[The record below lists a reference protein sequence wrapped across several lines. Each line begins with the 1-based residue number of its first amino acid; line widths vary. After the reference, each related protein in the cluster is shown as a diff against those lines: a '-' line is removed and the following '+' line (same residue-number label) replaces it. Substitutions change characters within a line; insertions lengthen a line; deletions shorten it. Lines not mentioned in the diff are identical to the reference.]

1 MKILLITVR
10 SDFGGGPRHV
20 DQIINSLPEDFELYL
35 ACPKEGD
42 PYSPIWNN
50 NNRIKKIVFI
60 PYRKFS
66 IHSLLDL
73 KIFVKKNNI
82 QIIHSHGNGAGI
94 YSRLLKLCGSK
105 VKVVHTFHG
114 ISYVYSSKLKLLAN
128 TIVGRAL
135 KGFADKY
142 IAVSEGEKSL
152 GIERGFCSN
161 LNCDVIYNGIK
172 GVNICKEPH
181 KSGPI
186 VTLSRYDY
194 QKNMNLCLDIV
205 RILKDD
211 GIRFVWVGDGEDFSS
226 LKKLVETE
234 NLPVEMVGFQ
244 KDPMKFLQNSCVY
257 LSTSRFEGL
266 PYALVEA
273 ASVGL
278 PLVATDVVGNNEVAI
293 NNENGFTFKSAEEG
307 ATALKR
313 ILNDDVLFKKMSKR
327 SRELF
332 EEKFSIEVMIH
343 KLLIV
348 YLNLDN

>member
-20 DQIINSLPEDFELYL
+20 DQIINSLPEEFELYL

-42 PYSPIWNN
+42 PYSPIWINN
-50 NNRIKKIVFI
+50 KRIKKILFI

-66 IHSLLDL
+66 IRSFFDL
-73 KIFVKKNNI
+73 KTFVIRNKI

-105 VKVVHTFHG
+105 VKIVHTFHG
-114 ISYVYSSKLKLLAN
+114 ISHVYSSKLKLIAN
-128 TIVGRAL
+128 NIVGRAL
-135 KGFADKY
+135 MGFADKY

-161 LNCDVIYNGIK
+161 SNCDVIYNGIK
-172 GVNICKEPH
+172 GLNNSKEPH
-181 KSGPI
+181 QSRTI

-211 GIRFVWVGDGEDFSS
+211 EIRFIWVGDGEDFSS

-307 ATALKR
+307 ATALRR